1 MAESTGRSTRVS
13 RRQVF
18 TGTAGLAAGGLL
30 GTVVAGTVGAGS
42 AGSVAS
48 AGSFDAKRA
57 VPFHGAHQAGITT
70 PAQSQIVFAS
80 FDVTGGRA
88 ELATMLRTWTA
99 AAAAMTLGHPVG
111 GDTHPLAPPD
121 DTGEAAG
128 LPAAG
133 LTLTVGFGPS
143 LFDQRFG
150 LADHRPAALTPLP
163 PLPGDE
169 LDPARCGGDLAVQAC
184 AEDPQVAY
192 HAVRNLVRLGRG
204 TVRMRW
210 IQLGFG
216 RTSSTSRVQDTP
228 RNLMGFKDG
237 TNNLRAEDIAELDRH
252 VWVGAG
258 SDQPWMAGGSYLVA
272 RRIRMLIESWDRSS
286 LAEQEQVF
294 GRHRS
299 TGAPL
304 GQRRETD
311 PVDLAAQDRDGQ
323 PVIPVDA
330 HIRLAAPST
339 NGGLRILRR
348 GYSYTD
354 GADPR
359 TGDMDAG
366 LFFVCFQRDPHR
378 QFVALQRR
386 LGVHDALS
394 EYIRHTGSAV
404 FACPPGLSPG
414 QWWGQRLFG

>member
-1 MAESTGRSTRVS
+1 MERPRSLRVS

-30 GTVVAGTVGAGS
+30 GTVVASTVGAGS

-57 VPFHGAHQAGITT
+57 VPFHGPHQAGITT
-70 PAQSQIVFAS
+70 PAQSQLVFAT

-88 ELATMLRTWTA
+88 DLAAMLRTWTD
-99 AAAAMTLGHPVG
+99 AAAAMTLGRPVG

-121 DTGEAAG
+121 DTGEAVG

-133 LTLTVGFGPS
+133 LTVTVGFGPS

-150 LADHRPAALTPLP
+150 LANLRPAALTPLP

-169 LDPARCGGDLAVQAC
+169 LDPACCDGDLAVQAC

-237 TNNLRAEDIAELDRH
+237 TNNLRAEDTAELDRH
-252 VWVGAG
+252 VWVGTDT
-258 SDQPWMAGGSYLVA
+258 DQPWMVGGSYLVA
-272 RRIRMLIESWDRSS
+272 RRIRMLIETWDRTS
-286 LAEQEQVF
+286 LTEQEQVF
-294 GRHRS
+294 GRQRA

-304 GQRRETD
+304 GQHRETD
-311 PVDLAAQDRDGQ
+311 PVDLATRGGDGQ
-323 PVIPVDA
+323 PLIPVDA

-359 TGDMDAG
+359 TGEMDAG

-378 QFVALQRR
+378 QFVAIQRR
-386 LGVHDALS
+386 LGAHDALT
-394 EYIRHTGSAV
+394 EYIKHTGSAV

-414 QWWGQRLFG
+414 QWWGQRLFA